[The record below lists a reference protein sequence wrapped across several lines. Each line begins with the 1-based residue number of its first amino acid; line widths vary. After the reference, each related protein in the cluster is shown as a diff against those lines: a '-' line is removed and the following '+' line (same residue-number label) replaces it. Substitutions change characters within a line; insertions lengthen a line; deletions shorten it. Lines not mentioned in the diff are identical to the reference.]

1 MPSLDDLALE
11 TERKLGVLHTF
22 FPLLPTLG
30 NRWAARRPFAGAVIG
45 LHVHVTPVTA
55 AFARELQLGGARVV
69 VCAVDPETTDTGA
82 TQLLRRGGI
91 DVLTVGPPRDRYRQ
105 VLRHA
110 PDLLVDATA
119 DLLREAANHPRERL
133 RGAVLTTRTAVE
145 GVQELLPVPIPVV
158 NAHDTRLR
166 DAINGRLGVARV
178 ALEAVGERTG
188 LHLAG
193 RQITVVGYGPM
204 GRGLA
209 EQARSLG
216 LAVDVVEIDPV
227 RRLTAHYD
235 GFRTPSYEVALR
247 RADLVVTAT
256 GKRRVLQGK
265 HLGWLR
271 HGAVLFTVGA
281 APDEIDASAIQAAA
295 DEVDHLRE
303 GVVAYR
309 LGDGRT
315 ILLLGAGRPL
325 HLQRT
330 SGSHQHLM
338 LHDALVG
345 ACLGWLIAGEAAP
358 GLHAVPASVESE
370 IAKLAE
376 QILGLE
382 GAGE

>member
-11 TERKLGVLHTF
+11 TERTLGVLHTF

-30 NRWAARRPFAGAVIG
+30 NRWAARRPFAGRTIG

-55 AFARELQLGGARVV
+55 AFARELQLGGARVT
-69 VCAVDPETTDTGA
+69 VCAVDPATTDAGA
-82 TQLLRRGGI
+82 TQLLRRGGV
-91 DVLTVGPPRDRYRQ
+91 DVLTVGPAVDRYRHL
-105 VLRHA
+105 LRLG
-110 PDLLVDATA
+110 PDLVVDATA
-119 DLLREAANHPRERL
+119 DLLREAANHPRDRL

-145 GVQELLPVPIPVV
+145 GALELLPAPIPVI

-193 RQITVVGYGPM
+193 RQIAVVGYGPM

-235 GFRTPSYEVALR
+235 GFRTPTFEDALR

-256 GKRRVLQGK
+256 GKRRVLQAT
-265 HLGWLR
+265 HLAWLR

-281 APDEIDASAIQAAA
+281 APDEIDTPAIQAAA
-295 DEVDHLRE
+295 EEVDHLRD

-309 LGDGRT
+309 LADGRT
-315 ILLLGAGRPL
+315 VLLLGAGRPL

-330 SGSHQHLM
+330 SGSHEHLM
-338 LHDALVG
+338 LHDALIG
-345 ACLGWLIAGEAAP
+345 ACLGWLLSGDVPP
-358 GLHAVPASVESE
+358 GLHAVPPDVEAE
-370 IAKLAE
+370 IARLAS

-382 GAGE
+382 GPPP